1 MARRA
6 TSPDGS
12 KVERRKSTRFSV
24 TVPIEVSW
32 RGEEDVPLKQQAIA
46 RQVNLHGGLLEM
58 STYPEIGSRVTLTNI
73 LSAETVEARVL
84 ATPSSREGV
93 SQGIIVELVV
103 ASESFWGVNL
113 QVKKT
118 TVELQKLEQALR
130 SEGID
135 LRLLKE
141 FRDAVDYVRTA
152 SSAVQQIR
160 EHQLHGHDES
170 EVSAFLLT
178 ERLRRATNLCLE
190 VITDL
195 ESGKVSADTKG
206 AEEFYRSVEQAYN
219 RVRLFVKRRE
229 AERSLATRA

>member
-1 MARRA
+1 MRRRA

-24 TVPIEVSW
+24 IVPVEVSW
-32 RGEEDVPLKQQAIA
+32 RGADDVPAKQQATA

-58 STYPEIGSRVTLTNI
+58 DIYPEIGTRVTLTNL
-73 LSAETVEARVL
+73 LSAETAEARVL

-118 TVELQKLEQALR
+118 TVELQKLDKALR

-141 FRDAVDYVRTA
+141 FRDAVDYVRTT
-152 SSAVQQIR
+152 STAVQQIR
-160 EHQLHGHDES
+160 DSQLRGNDES
-170 EVSAFLLT
+170 EVGAFLT
-178 ERLRRATNLCLE
+178 SERIRRATNILLE

-195 ESGKVSADTKG
+195 ESGRVSGETKG
-206 AEEFYRSVEQAYN
+206 VQEFFNSVEQAYN
-219 RVRLFVKRRE
+219 RTRVLVKRRE
-229 AERSLATRA
+229 SDRSLATRA